1 MKKLF
6 PYILILLLVGCR
18 TWPPTPTIVASSQTI
33 ERDTT
38 EQTRIEVKK
47 IAEPDSATY
56 RALAECDENN
66 RLLINAIDSINGSR
80 IQANLKITEDPV
92 TGGAIIDFTCREDSL
107 MAEIEHRD
115 RIIRELETNT
125 NTVEKIVEKPLTD
138 WQSFCLVLGK
148 IAFALVVL
156 SIIILIA
163 FKICKYLIKR

>member
-18 TWPPTPTIVASSQTI
+18 TWPPPTIVASSKTI

-38 EQTRIEVKK
+38 EQTRIEEEKV
-47 IAEPDSATY
+47 AEPDSTAY

-66 RLLINAIDSINGSR
+66 RLLINIIDSINGSR
-80 IQANLKITEDPV
+80 IQANLKITEDPE

-125 NTVEKIVEKPLTD
+125 NTVEKIVEKPLTE

>member
-18 TWPPTPTIVASSQTI
+18 TWPPTHTIVASSQTI

-125 NTVEKIVEKPLTD
+125 NIVEKIVEKPLTD